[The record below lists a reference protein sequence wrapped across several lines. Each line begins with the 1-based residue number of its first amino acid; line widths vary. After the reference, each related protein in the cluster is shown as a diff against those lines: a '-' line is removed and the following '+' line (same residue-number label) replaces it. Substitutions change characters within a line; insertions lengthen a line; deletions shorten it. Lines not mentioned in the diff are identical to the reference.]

1 MVLGNSDSSSISL
14 DKNQGQIKNPYYNHF
29 QPFFNQS
36 SFIDEGKSWKEKR
49 KAVVHGCFKGV
60 DLDRVLKPLIVK
72 CLGVEVL
79 EVLERERVEEG
90 EGGGWQKVDDVVP
103 CLQRMS
109 LGVIFEFLTGVGLNG
124 KRNGEDFEVKQSS
137 SDDNNSGSPN
147 IPTKPEISNYLSSVL
162 KMRLITLAH
171 SRSLF
176 YHLLPSSI
184 YTLISPLMKNTT

>member
-1 MVLGNSDSSSISL
+1 M
-14 DKNQGQIKNPYYNHF
+14 
-29 QPFFNQS
+29 
-36 SFIDEGKSWKEKR
+36 
-49 KAVVHGCFKGV
+49 
-60 DLDRVLKPLIVK
+60 DRVLKPLIVK